1 MFGGVCLLLVHASVW
16 KSMKSQK
23 HFTEFLQKPSRIFS
37 SSSRCPSFSGKKSTS
52 ALFFNP
58 KSLVSYWQQVWMN
71 PKQCSVLQELSRP
84 FVPATPIKGFPSPA
98 NAPTLARKRGPF
110 FPPCLHCFLLRLV
123 RPRGI
128 KSMQV
133 LFWGLGLRFSGF
145 SCDLVSP
152 CTAQE
157 PALDPQAAA
166 RNAWSAGASES
177 GLHLETS
184 HLCWGLRNNGILA
197 RRADTG

>member
-1 MFGGVCLLLVHASVW
+1 MD
-16 KSMKSQK
+16 
-23 HFTEFLQKPSRIFS
+23 
-37 SSSRCPSFSGKKSTS
+37 
-52 ALFFNP
+52 
-58 KSLVSYWQQVWMN
+58 

-84 FVPATPIKGFPSPA
+84 LVPATPVKGFPSPD

-110 FPPCLHCFLLRLV
+110 SPCLHCFLLRQVCL
-123 RPRGI
+123 RGK

-133 LFWGLGLRFSGF
+133 LFLGLGLGLRFSGF

-166 RNAWSAGASES
+166 RNA
-177 GLHLETS
+177 
-184 HLCWGLRNNGILA
+184 
-197 RRADTG
+197 